1 MIHQFNFITLLF
13 LILIFMPLVIGF
25 IKGIHTESIV
35 ALLVSLIELMEI
47 LILIFVSFAM
57 VREIF
62 VDEKSFGFKI
72 TNLIIPPSLKEIL
85 LERSLLVYAI
95 VTPILLLIFVI
106 LSSMYLKPI
115 YTSFLKSLQNYLGD
129 AFNKTPLLARRF
141 LGFVWSI
148 PKVFVLV
155 TLFAF
160 VIHFVGYFAPSL
172 EVSNMAL
179 QSKIYNDLNRV
190 IVSRALESNL
200 SKDIPLIASN
210 VFAVEKDVGSYENKL
225 EPNKKGKIIEYFN
238 GVTLEEA
245 VTSNEEIDNFAKG
258 LLEGKVTTKEQAYAI
273 YSWISQNIKYDHDKA
288 LHIVRDAS
296 LYSSGAKEAF
306 YNQEGICFDH
316 ASLFIAMAR
325 ANGIQVAMVTGLGY
339 NGSFWGDHAWN
350 QFYSKE
356 EERWV
361 NVDPTFG
368 ILGDYFDNSNF
379 GADHRYEK
387 VRQVW
392 YSRS

>member
-1 MIHQFNFITLLF
+1 
-13 LILIFMPLVIGF
+13 MPLVIGF